1 MSMIRVLLVG
11 LGFGLGNAN
20 NKCLHL
26 KTKVL
31 LVGLRFGLG
40 NANHICLH
48 LKTKVLLISLGT
60 ILWIFF
66 CQLHASI
73 AYGY

>member
-1 MSMIRVLLVG
+1 
-11 LGFGLGNAN
+11 
-20 NKCLHL
+20 
-26 KTKVL
+26 L